1 MKQFFVFV
9 LFNILL
15 ISISTLQA
23 NEVQEPSPFFAWSS
37 SNHIVGKNI
46 YSSGN
51 YETSDLTN
59 ILLSTVDSQFT
70 SEFIN
75 KESQPELIVI
85 YHGDSDL
92 RSDIKSSFAH
102 SKTSFSLPYAYP
114 VNSVSSIQSL
124 ANYAQRVLV
133 IGESDISIEN
143 SENVDFASLARE
155 IASGSLIDGKVDVI
169 IVSPENIHKIEN
181 LLSKEKNVLSFL
193 ISDSKDLDIT
203 INASKKIFLP
213 MKITGET
220 APYSSLWP
228 AYVVEGILTSALLI
242 FFLLVAVIYTSKVQ
256 SPDQFESKKVQQ
268 SNFAQ

>member
-1 MKQFFVFV
+1 V

-37 SNHIVGKNI
+37 SNYIVGKNI
-46 YSSGN
+46 YSYGN

-92 RSDIKSSFAH
+92 RSDIKSSFEH
-102 SKTSFSLPYAYP
+102 SKTSLSLPYSYL

-124 ANYAQRVLV
+124 ANYAQRVLIV
-133 IGESDISIEN
+133 GELDISLDN
-143 SENVDFASLARE
+143 SENMDFASLARE

-181 LLSKEKNVLSFL
+181 LLSKEKNIVSFL
-193 ISDSKDLDIT
+193 LSESKDLDIT
-203 INASKKIFLP
+203 FHATKKIFLP
-213 MKITGET
+213 MKITGEV
-220 APYSSLWP
+220 APYTSLWP
-228 AYVVEGILTSALLI
+228 AYVVEGVLTSALLI
-242 FFLLVAVIYTSKVQ
+242 LFLLIAVIYTSAVQ
-256 SPDQFESKKVQQ
+256 SPDQFETKKAVQS
-268 SNFAQ
+268 SNFVQ